1 MSLDYKVL
9 GQSNPSATTNTNL
22 YTVPAQKEAILSSIV
37 ITNQAATGGSYRVAI
52 RPNGESIAAK
62 HYIAYDRT
70 IGANA
75 TETHTIGVTMDAAD
89 IVTVFA
95 SSGTMSFNAFG
106 VEIQ

>member
-37 ITNQAATGGSYRVAI
+37 VTNQSGSGGTYRVAI
-52 RPNGESIAAK
+52 RPNGETIAAK
-62 HYIAYDRT
+62 HYIAYDRA
-70 IGANA
+70 IDANA

-95 SSGTMSFNAFG
+95 SAGTMSFNAFG

>member
-1 MSLDYKVL
+1 MSLTYKVL

-22 YTVPAQKEAILSSIV
+22 YTVPAQKSAVLSSIV
-37 ITNQAATGGSYRVAI
+37 VTNQSGSSGSYRVAI
-52 RPNGESIAAK
+52 RPNGEVLAAK

-70 IGANA
+70 IAGNA

-89 IVTVFA
+89 IVTIYA
-95 SSGTMSFNAFG
+95 SSATMSFNAFG